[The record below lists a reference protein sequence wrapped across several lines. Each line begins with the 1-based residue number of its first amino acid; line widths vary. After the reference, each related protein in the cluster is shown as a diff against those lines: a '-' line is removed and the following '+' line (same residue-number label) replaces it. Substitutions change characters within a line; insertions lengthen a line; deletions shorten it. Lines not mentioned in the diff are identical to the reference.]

1 MFGVIAVSVVAVWI
15 IVAII
20 VLIKIE
26 IVVRIGFRWLVF
38 VSIAI
43 FFIKLRSIFDY
54 IFVILNLYLLLMM
67 VVSQLLRSSSYFP
80 N

>member
-54 IFVILNLYLLLMM
+54 ISVILNLYLLLMM